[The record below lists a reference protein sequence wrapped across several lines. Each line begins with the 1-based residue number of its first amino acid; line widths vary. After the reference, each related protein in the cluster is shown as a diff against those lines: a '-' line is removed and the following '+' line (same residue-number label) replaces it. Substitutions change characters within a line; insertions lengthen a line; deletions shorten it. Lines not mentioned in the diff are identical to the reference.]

1 MKPAEAP
8 AGERRILTA
17 ADIAEAA
24 QLACLLEASAFKPGN
39 VAPGRH
45 FSDARYEDFLASAV
59 AIGVPLADAGTR
71 GIGTTVRLAVD
82 GTRRWTRSNTNLGI
96 VLLLTPLALAAQTL
110 DNDGRPERTAVPDF
124 SRFRSSARRIL
135 EATSVEDAR
144 EVYRAIRTAA
154 PGGLGRVDAQDVSS
168 DPSLTLVEVMRLAA
182 DRDAI
187 AREYA
192 TAFETTFGA
201 GAPALARARGAGL
214 SWNDAVVETYLT
226 LLGAAPDTHIE
237 RRAGAAAAADVSRR
251 ARAVLALGGVRT
263 EKGRHAVEAMDAE
276 LRDGSNVHNPG
287 ATADLTAAAIFVLL
301 IEGGW
306 R

>member
-1 MKPAEAP
+1 MNPAEAP
-8 AGERRILTA
+8 AGTRRILTA
-17 ADIAEAA
+17 AEIAEAA

-59 AIGVPLADAGTR
+59 AIGVPLAGAGTHGVGETAR
-71 GIGTTVRLAVD
+71 RAVEA
-82 GTRRWTRSNTNLGI
+82 TRRWTRSNTNLGI
-96 VLLLTPLALAAQTL
+96 VLLLTPLALAAQTPE
-110 DNDGRPERTAVPDF
+110 NEGRRDGTAVPDF
-124 SRFRSSARRIL
+124 SRFRRSVRRIL

-192 TAFETTFGA
+192 TAFEMTFGT
-201 GAPALARARGAGL
+201 GAAALARARGAGL
-214 SWNDAVVETYLT
+214 SWNDAIVETYLT

-237 RRAGAAAAADVSRR
+237 RRAGAAAAAGVSRR
-251 ARAVLALGGVRT
+251 ARAVLAQGGVRSGT
-263 EKGRHAVEAMDAE
+263 GRHAIDEMDRE
-276 LRDGSNVHNPG
+276 LRDESNTYNPG

-306 R
+306 T